1 MTVSVHNAI
10 ATRISIDRFIPDIP
24 IDDSTIAELVR
35 MATQA
40 PSAYNM
46 QNWRFIAVRS
56 LEGKALLK
64 TAAFGQQKITDA
76 SVAFI
81 VCGLLAAH
89 QPLADIL
96 QPSVEENIMT
106 QRTADTWVKQAT
118 ASHESDAILQRD
130 EAVRSA
136 SLAAMT
142 LMLAAQGMNLG
153 SCPMVGFDE
162 QQVRRDFGLAE
173 HELPLM
179 IVVVGYPENNDS
191 PQKIRRPIETV
202 LSFA

>member
-1 MTVSVHNAI
+1 MTLSVHNAI
-10 ATRISIDRFIPDIP
+10 ASRTSIDRFIADIP
-24 IDDSTIAELVR
+24 VDDSTIAELIR
-35 MATQA
+35 MATLA

-46 QNWRFIAVRS
+46 QNWRFIAVRTQ
-56 LEGKALLK
+56 EGKARLK
-64 TAAFGQQKITDA
+64 NAAYGQQKVTDA

-81 VCGLLAAH
+81 VCGLLEAH
-89 QPLADIL
+89 QPLAAIL

-106 QRTADTWVKQAT
+106 QHTADAWVKQAT
-118 ASHESDAILQRD
+118 ASHQNDATLQRD

-142 LMLAAQGMNLG
+142 LMLAAEGMNLG

-162 QQVRRDFGLAE
+162 QQVRRDFALAE

-179 IVVVGYPENNDS
+179 IVVIGRAEES
-191 PQKIRRPIETV
+191 KKPQKKRRPIESV